1 MANFISIIL
10 FVPVLLLVA
19 SFVVV
24 KTLWEFRG
32 VKLTICLGL
41 YLYAT
46 CLACA
51 GFYHLG
57 QGSAYKQVSEITK
70 TYNKLVLEYQSRADY
85 CKKAEVF
92 FKEHKKL
99 RRLF

>member
-1 MANFISIIL
+1 MANFMSIIL

-51 GFYHLG
+51 GFYGLG
-57 QGSAYKQVSEITK
+57 QRGMDRQSTENINA
-70 TYNKLVLEYQSRADY
+70 YNKLVLEHQSRADY